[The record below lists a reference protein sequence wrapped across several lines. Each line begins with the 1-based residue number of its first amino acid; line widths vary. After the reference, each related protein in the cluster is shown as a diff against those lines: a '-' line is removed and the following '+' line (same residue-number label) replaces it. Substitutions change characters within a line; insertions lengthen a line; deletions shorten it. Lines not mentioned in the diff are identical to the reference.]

1 MANICAINVVNVGV
15 IHDCDKNVTFCLY
28 IFCISSDLENFV
40 RLNVDKYAFVLAFVI
55 LLMLLSASL
64 FLFSLP
70 KEEVDDVATKV
81 LRQPLRYGFKHLPSE
96 QHDGH
101 YIYIYMCVYIYDGQY
116 NQRFVKS
123 IPYVKITF
131 IC

>member
-1 MANICAINVVNVGV
+1 
-15 IHDCDKNVTFCLY
+15 
-28 IFCISSDLENFV
+28 
-40 RLNVDKYAFVLAFVI
+40 
-55 LLMLLSASL
+55 MLLSASL

-101 YIYIYMCVYIYDGQY
+101 YIYIYICVYIYDGQY